1 VPEVAQQAAPGTRVA
16 YVDVDPVAVAHS
28 RALLAGNPGA
38 GVLEADLREPEKIL
52 AHETTR
58 KLIDFSQPTGLLL
71 MVVLHFLADDED
83 PWGLVAALR
92 DALSPGSYL
101 VLGHATNEAKPA
113 VAQAAETVYNRAVAS
128 SLHLRTRAEI
138 LRFFD
143 GFALVDPGLVY
154 VPLWRPDSPDDV
166 PGEPGHY
173 QCLVGVARK
182 R

>member
-1 VPEVAQQAAPGTRVA
+1 
-16 YVDVDPVAVAHS
+16 VAVAHS
-28 RALLAGNPGA
+28 RALLAGNSGA

-58 KLIDFSQPTGLLL
+58 QLIDFSQPTGLLL

-83 PWGLVAALR
+83 PWGLVATLR
-92 DALSPGSYL
+92 DALPPGSYL
-101 VLGHATNEAKPA
+101 VLGHATDEAKPT
-113 VAQAAETVYNRAVAS
+113 VAQAAETVYNRAVAT
-128 SLHLRTRAEI
+128 SLHLRPRAEI

-143 GFALVDPGLVY
+143 GFDLVDPGLVY